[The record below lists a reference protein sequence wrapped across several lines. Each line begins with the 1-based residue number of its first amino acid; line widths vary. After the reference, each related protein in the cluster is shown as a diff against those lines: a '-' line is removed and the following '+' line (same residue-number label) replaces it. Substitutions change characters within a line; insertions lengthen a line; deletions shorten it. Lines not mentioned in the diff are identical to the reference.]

1 MIKKITYILVC
12 QLMMLAC
19 ATTGCKGNTS
29 AQNQSADSIASKGQQ
44 TDRVVKTDNPTKN
57 NDEQQFRAFLK
68 KFKTAVK
75 TGDKTQLKT
84 MFYFPL
90 QTQPQWTA
98 EDMKSTT
105 INPAEGL
112 VSVAEYPKYEGT
124 IFSKDALRLIP
135 QSREDDLS
143 EIDNTTTENYY
154 ITLKKATDKGSTL
167 YELQQQYAQKNGK
180 ETSFGFVFGK
190 VKGQYK
196 ILSYFC
202 PWPLKD

>member
-1 MIKKITYILVC
+1 MI
-12 QLMMLAC
+12 LAC
-19 ATTGCKGNTS
+19 SVMGCKGKP
-29 AQNQSADSIASKGQQ
+29 AQSQIADSAATIVQQVDKIA
-44 TDRVVKTDNPTKN
+44 KTSIPAKN

-75 TGDKTQLKT
+75 EGDKTQLKT

-90 QTQPQWTA
+90 QTLPQWTA
-98 EDMKSTT
+98 EDLKATT
-105 INPAEGL
+105 VNPGEGL

-154 ITLKKATDKGSTL
+154 NTLKKATDKGSAL
-167 YELQQQYAQKNGK
+167 YELQQQYEQKNGK
-180 ETSFGFVFGK
+180 ETSYGFVFGK
-190 VKGQYK
+190 IKGQYK
-196 ILSYFC
+196 VISYFC

>member
-1 MIKKITYILVC
+1 MIKKITYVLTC
-12 QLMMLAC
+12 QLIMLAC
-19 ATTGCKGNTS
+19 ATMGCKGNTPVQIKDS
-29 AQNQSADSIASKGQQ
+29 TALNKPQADRA
-44 TDRVVKTDNPTKN
+44 VKTSVPTKS

-68 KFKTAVK
+68 KFKASVK
-75 TGDKTQLKT
+75 NVDKEQLKN

-98 EDMKSTT
+98 EDMKATT

-167 YELQQQYAQKNGK
+167 YELQQQYEQKNGK
-180 ETSFGFVFGK
+180 ETSYGFVFGR

-196 ILSYFC
+196 VISYFC

>member
-1 MIKKITYILVC
+1 MI
-12 QLMMLAC
+12 LAC
-19 ATTGCKGNTS
+19 SAMGCKGNTPVK
-29 AQNQSADSIASKGQQ
+29 NPMADSTLSKEYQADQ
-44 TDRVVKTDNPTKN
+44 LAKTSSSTKN
-57 NDEQQFRAFLK
+57 NDEQQFQNFLK
-68 KFKTAVK
+68 TFKSAVK
-75 TGDKTQLKT
+75 RRDKAQLKT

-90 QTQPQWTA
+90 QTLPQWTA
-98 EDMKSTT
+98 EDMKATA

-112 VSVAEYPKYEGT
+112 VSVAEYPKYEGI

-167 YELQQQYAQKNGK
+167 YELQQQYEQKNGK
-180 ETSFGFVFGK
+180 ETSYGFVFGR

-196 ILSYFC
+196 VISYFC